1 MQIKPTFKNINTV
14 LGWLMFAVA
23 STVYIMTTEPTTPLW
38 DCPEYTSTAVKL
50 RSVPHRESAV
60 PDDGTVITNMFEVD
74 PSNVAFMMNVFACL
88 ASGVSIML
96 LFWITTYFTRCCR
109 TEKWDDMSV
118 PTATAVLGSGLVG
131 SAAIMFSDTFWFNAT
146 ESEVYSLANTFT
158 VLVLYCA
165 VRWADGFGR
174 ERNNKWLILI
184 ALLVGLAPGVHF
196 MGMLGIPVVAMIYYF
211 KTEEKINAKKFI
223 IANIVAASILVMTF
237 GVIFRS

>member
-50 RSVPHRESAV
+50 EVGHPPGA
-60 PDDGTVITNMFEVD
+60 PLYQMMGAVITNMFEVD

-96 LFWITTYFTRCCR
+96 LFWITTYFTRCAVR
-109 TEKWDDMSV
+109 KKWDEMSV

-211 KTEEKINAKKFI
+211 KTEEK
-223 IANIVAASILVMTF
+223 SIP
-237 GVIFRS
+237 RSSS

>member
-1 MQIKPTFKNINTV
+1 
-14 LGWLMFAVA
+14 
-23 STVYIMTTEPTTPLW
+23 
-38 DCPEYTSTAVKL
+38 
-50 RSVPHRESAV
+50 
-60 PDDGTVITNMFEVD
+60 
-74 PSNVAFMMNVFACL
+74 
-88 ASGVSIML
+88 ML
-96 LFWITTYFTRCCR
+96 LFWTTRISHGAPYGKNGTI
-109 TEKWDDMSV
+109 WSV

-237 GVIFRS
+237 GVIFPFLINRSGRWIFSSSTNSARRSTQEPSCGLVSW